1 MNAILVNN
9 NRESFFYIF
18 VKDCGSRIWTVYTSM
33 RTVASVNRTAERR
46 TPCCIM
52 KSLTTIKWHPEAYLR
67 RIGAAACIRTG

>member
-1 MNAILVNN
+1 MNAILVND

-18 VKDCGSRIWTVYTSM
+18 IQDCGSRIWTVYTSM

-52 KSLTTIKWHPEAYLR
+52 KSLTTIKWHPEAYMGGVR
-67 RIGAAACIRTG
+67 TAAGIRTG